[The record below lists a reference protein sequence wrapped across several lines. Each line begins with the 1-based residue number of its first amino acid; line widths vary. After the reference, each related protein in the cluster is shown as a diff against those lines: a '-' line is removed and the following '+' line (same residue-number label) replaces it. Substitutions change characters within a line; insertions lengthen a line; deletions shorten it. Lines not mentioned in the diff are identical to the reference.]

1 MSLVTPD
8 FGLLF
13 WMTVIFAIV
22 FFLLAK
28 FGFPMITGM
37 VNKRTD
43 YIGKSLADAREAQRQ
58 LRDLAYVHIEDVD
71 RQIIVLTHADSRQ
84 VHHLQST

>member
-1 MSLVTPD
+1 MSLITPE

-28 FGFPMITGM
+28 FGF
-37 VNKRTD
+37 
-43 YIGKSLADAREAQRQ
+43 LAEGRP
-58 LRDLAYVHIEDVD
+58 
-71 RQIIVLTHADSRQ
+71 
-84 VHHLQST
+84 